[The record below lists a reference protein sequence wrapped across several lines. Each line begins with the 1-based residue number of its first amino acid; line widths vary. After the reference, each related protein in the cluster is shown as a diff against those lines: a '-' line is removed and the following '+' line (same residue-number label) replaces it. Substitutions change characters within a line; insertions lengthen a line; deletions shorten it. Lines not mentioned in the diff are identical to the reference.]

1 MLKVVSQ
8 TNHSQ
13 YSSDRVVR
21 IMNDLE
27 TKFSD
32 SATSIVT
39 DRGSLSILKE
49 FLQKQESLLD
59 IQESH
64 FIAASDEIIREL
76 KAADRQIGESQQ
88 EIDLLRAQTRTM
100 LSEIRASIK

>member
-1 MLKVVSQ
+1 
-8 TNHSQ
+8 
-13 YSSDRVVR
+13 
-21 IMNDLE
+21 MNDLE
-27 TKFSD
+27 AKSSE

-64 FIAASDEIIREL
+64 FIAASDEILREL
-76 KAADRQIGESQQ
+76 KAADRRIDESQQ
-88 EIDLLRAQTRTM
+88 EIDVLRAQTRTM

>member
-1 MLKVVSQ
+1 
-8 TNHSQ
+8 
-13 YSSDRVVR
+13 
-21 IMNDLE
+21 MNDLE
-27 TKFSD
+27 TKFSN
-32 SATSIVT
+32 SAMLIVT
-39 DRGSLSILKE
+39 DRGSLSILKG

-76 KAADRQIGESQQ
+76 KAADRRIDESQQ
-88 EIDLLRAQTRTM
+88 EIDVLREQTRTI

>member
-1 MLKVVSQ
+1 
-8 TNHSQ
+8 
-13 YSSDRVVR
+13 
-21 IMNDLE
+21 MNDLE
-27 TKFSD
+27 AKSSEST
-32 SATSIVT
+32 TSIVT

-64 FIAASDEIIREL
+64 FIAASDEILREL
-76 KAADRQIGESQQ
+76 KAADLRIDESQQ
-88 EIDLLRAQTRTM
+88 EIDVLRAQTRTM

>member
-1 MLKVVSQ
+1 
-8 TNHSQ
+8 
-13 YSSDRVVR
+13 
-21 IMNDLE
+21 MNDLE

-32 SATSIVT
+32 SAMSIVT

-49 FLQKQESLLD
+49 FLQKQEALLD
-59 IQESH
+59 VQESY

-76 KAADRQIGESQQ
+76 KAADRRIDESQQ
-88 EIDLLRAQTRTM
+88 EIALLRTQTRTM

>member
-1 MLKVVSQ
+1 
-8 TNHSQ
+8 
-13 YSSDRVVR
+13 
-21 IMNDLE
+21 MNDLE
-27 TKFSD
+27 AKSSE

-64 FIAASDEIIREL
+64 FIAASDEILREL
-76 KAADRQIGESQQ
+76 KAADHRIDESQQ
-88 EIDLLRAQTRTM
+88 EIDVLRAQTRTM

>member
-1 MLKVVSQ
+1 
-8 TNHSQ
+8 
-13 YSSDRVVR
+13 
-21 IMNDLE
+21 MNDLE
-27 TKFSD
+27 AKSSE

-64 FIAASDEIIREL
+64 FIAASDEILREL
-76 KAADRQIGESQQ
+76 KAADHRIDESQQ
-88 EIDLLRAQTRTM
+88 EIDVLRAQTRIM

>member
-1 MLKVVSQ
+1 
-8 TNHSQ
+8 
-13 YSSDRVVR
+13 
-21 IMNDLE
+21 MNDLE

-32 SATSIVT
+32 SAMLIVT
-39 DRGSLSILKE
+39 DRGSLSILKG

-76 KAADRQIGESQQ
+76 KAADRRIDESQQ
-88 EIDLLRAQTRTM
+88 EIDVLREQTRTM

>member
-1 MLKVVSQ
+1 
-8 TNHSQ
+8 
-13 YSSDRVVR
+13 
-21 IMNDLE
+21 MNDLE
-27 TKFSD
+27 AKSSEST
-32 SATSIVT
+32 TSIVT

-64 FIAASDEIIREL
+64 FIAASDEILREL
-76 KAADRQIGESQQ
+76 KAADRRIDESQQ
-88 EIDLLRAQTRTM
+88 EIDVLRAQTRTM